1 MSEMNP
7 YGDIPVAPVVAIA
20 AFLMIAILVLTGN
33 ALRYSRDPD
42 TRAGLVWLVV
52 ADIALLV
59 ASTALLAQGLIG
71 FTMAATLIAAGS
83 ITTILCGYGALS
95 RGLGNRPSVALL
107 VLLFLAI
114 FGLLAGLL
122 VAGVDLRLVL
132 AASSVVNG
140 LTVLALAEHL
150 RRQATPMGIAQVLLT
165 TLPFLLIVGIYA
177 ARLVATMLGA
187 GEMVLTLFTLALAFF
202 LTFAT
207 LQWLFALM
215 AFSTVRLTR
224 SLKAERQRAQ
234 VANEQKSNFLAN
246 MSHEIRTPL
255 NGILGM
261 AQVLRGKIHS
271 PAEAD
276 MIGTIVQSGDDLLTI
291 LNDILDLSKVEAG
304 QMEIVAE
311 AFVPLDLIERA
322 AKIHRMRASANG
334 VALELHAS
342 PELAALRVGDAQR
355 IMQVLNNLLGNAVK
369 FTERGSICLRAGI
382 TGIAP
387 TERLWIE
394 VADTGIGM
402 TADQLTRVFEDFV
415 QADAG
420 ISRRYGGTG
429 LGLSISRQLVG
440 LMGGQ
445 IRSESRQG
453 IGTTIR
459 VELPVPRA
467 SEPVAERPEP
477 ARPVVSLSPEPVL
490 PGPEVA
496 APDASSPAEAVAAPA
511 APGPKLL
518 VAEDNLTNQMVIRAM
533 LEGTGCRLQ
542 LVDTGRAAL
551 ECYIAAEDFDLL
563 IFDIQMP
570 EMDGRSA
577 LRAIH
582 DHAARSG
589 RPAPP
594 AIALT
599 ANVMAQQL
607 AEYQAAGFRAH
618 LAKPIRRDAL
628 LKLIADLLGAEDRGV
643 VAPDSCPKS
652 ETRAD
657 QGR

>member
-1 MSEMNP
+1 MNP
-7 YGDIPVAPVVAIA
+7 YGFIPVAPVVAIA
-20 AFLMIAILVLTGN
+20 ALLMFAILVLTGN

-52 ADIALLV
+52 ADLALLV

-83 ITTILCGYGALS
+83 VTTILCGYAALS
-95 RGLGNRPSVALL
+95 RGLGNRPSV
-107 VLLFLAI
+107 VRMVVLFLGI

-122 VAGVDLRLVL
+122 AAGVDLRLVL

-165 TLPFLLIVGIYA
+165 TLPFLLIVGIYV
-177 ARLVATMLGA
+177 ARLVATVLGA
-187 GEMVLTLFTLALAFF
+187 GETVLLLFTLALAFF

-215 AFSTVRLTR
+215 ALSTVRLTR

-261 AQVLRGKIHS
+261 AQVLRGKIHG

-276 MIGTIVQSGDDLLTI
+276 MIATIAQSGDDLLTI

-311 AFVPLDLIERA
+311 AFVPINLIQRA
-322 AKIHRMRASANG
+322 AKVHGMRANANG
-334 VALELHAS
+334 VALELDAG
-342 PELAALRVGDAQR
+342 PELEVLRLGDAQR
-355 IMQVLNNLLGNAVK
+355 LMQVLNNLLGNAVK
-369 FTERGSICLRAGI
+369 FTERGSICVRAKMIGV
-382 TGIAP
+382 AP
-387 TERLWIE
+387 EERLWIE

-402 TADQLTRVFEDFV
+402 TTDQLANVFEDFV

-445 IRSESRQG
+445 IFSESQHG

-459 VELPVPRA
+459 VELPLPRA
-467 SEPVAERPEP
+467 SDPVAEPGEP
-477 ARPVVSLSPEPVL
+477 TRPVASLLKAPVSS
-490 PGPEVA
+490 GPR
-496 APDASSPAEAVAAPA
+496 PAETDAGLSDKPVVATA
-511 APGPKLL
+511 AQGPRLL
-518 VAEDNLTNQMVIRAM
+518 VAEDNLTNQLVIRAM
-533 LEGTGCRLQ
+533 LEGSGCRLQ
-542 LVDTGRAAL
+542 IVDTGRAAL
-551 ECYIAAEDFDLL
+551 ECYIASEGFDLL

-599 ANVMAQQL
+599 ANVMAHQL
-607 AEYQAAGFRAH
+607 AEYHNVGFRAH
-618 LAKPIRRDAL
+618 LAKPLDRAAL
-628 LKLIADLLGAEDRGV
+628 LEMIADLLGTEDDGAVASDAE
-643 VAPDSCPKS
+643 PKS
-652 ETRAD
+652 QTCAGLVR
-657 QGR
+657 

>member
-1 MSEMNP
+1 MNP
-7 YGDIPVAPVVAIA
+7 YGFIPVAPVVAIA
-20 AFLMIAILVLTGN
+20 AMLMVAILVLTGN

-42 TRAGLVWLVV
+42 TRAGLVWLIV
-52 ADIALLV
+52 ADLALLV

-83 ITTILCGYGALS
+83 VTTILCGYGALS
-95 RGLGNRPSVALL
+95 RGLGNRPSVLLL

-122 VAGVDLRLVL
+122 AAGVDLRLVL

-150 RRQATPMGIAQVLLT
+150 RRQATPMGVAQVLLT
-165 TLPFLLIVGIYA
+165 TLPFLLIVGIYV
-177 ARLVATMLGA
+177 ARLVASVLGA
-187 GEMVLTLFTLALAFF
+187 GETVLLLFTLALAFL

-261 AQVLRGKIHS
+261 AQVLRGKIHG

-276 MIGTIVQSGDDLLTI
+276 MIATIAQSGDDLLTI

-304 QMEIVAE
+304 QMEIVTE
-311 AFVPLDLIERA
+311 AFVPLDLIQRA
-322 AKIHRMRASANG
+322 AKIHRMRASANS
-334 VALELHAS
+334 VALELDAG
-342 PELAALRVGDAQR
+342 PELAVLRVGDAQR

-369 FTERGSICLRAGI
+369 FTERGGICVRAAIIGV
-382 TGIAP
+382 AP
-387 TERLWIE
+387 AERLWIE

-402 TADQLTRVFEDFV
+402 TTDQLANVFEDFV

-445 IRSESRQG
+445 IRSESQQG

-459 VELPVPRA
+459 VELPLPRA
-467 SEPVAERPEP
+467 SDPVTEPCEPTRPF
-477 ARPVVSLSPEPVL
+477 ASLSPDPV
-490 PGPEVA
+490 
-496 APDASSPAEAVAAPA
+496 SSGLRPAETDAGLPTRPVEAAA
-511 APGPKLL
+511 APGPRLL
-518 VAEDNLTNQMVIRAM
+518 VAEDNLTNQLVIRAM
-533 LEGTGCRLQ
+533 LEGSGCQLQ
-542 LVDTGRAAL
+542 IVDTGRAAL
-551 ECYIAAEDFDLL
+551 ECYIASEGFDLL

-599 ANVMAQQL
+599 ANVMAHQL
-607 AEYQAAGFRAH
+607 AEYRKAGFRAH
-618 LAKPIRRDAL
+618 LAKPLHRNAL
-628 LKLIADLLGAEDRGV
+628 LEMIADLLGAEDDGV
-643 VAPDSCPKS
+643 AAPDTYPKS
-652 ETRAD
+652 KTHAD
-657 QGR
+657 QVR